1 MTKREFTPLP
11 EVVEHSERLD
21 INVSSL
27 ALPVGLEPDTIG
39 MDIRATERAAQLCD
53 TSHLVVLGASID
65 EDEVEID
72 GNMQADGS
80 LVGAKASTRKAT
92 NDKSQSIGLDNRFAK
107 SLASAVVLNNGLRK
121 SRAQDT
127 ADLYNPAY
135 QARMLDK
142 QLRQGLKGI
151 AKENQ
156 INLGQGPVIRA
167 LNIANDA
174 ALAYWATEMVLTG
187 ELDTAI
193 SVGHLVLR
201 GMVAGLNALQANS
214 FGLEAKPSALWSMHL
229 DRYAAATGY
238 LATHRLLAPLK
249 TS

>member
-1 MTKREFTPLP
+1 MG
-11 EVVEHSERLD
+11 
-21 INVSSL
+21 SL
-27 ALPVGLEPDTIG
+27 ALPVGLQPDTIG

-53 TSHLVVLGASID
+53 TSLLAIMGANID

-80 LVGAKASTRKAT
+80 LVSAKASTRKAT

-127 ADLYNPAY
+127 ADLYSPAY

-151 AKENQ
+151 ARENQ
-156 INLGQGPVIRA
+156 INLGRGPVSRA
-167 LNIANDA
+167 LLTVCDA
-174 ALAYWATEMVLTG
+174 ALAYRATEVVLTG
-187 ELDTAI
+187 EIDTAI
-193 SVGHLVLR
+193 SVSQLVIR

-214 FGLEAKPSALWSMHL
+214 YGLEAKPSALWSMHL

-238 LATHRLLAPLK
+238 LATHRLIAPLK